1 MKKLLLTL
9 ILSIFSLTSFAGYDS
24 PVFKDQYNNAIN
36 GYDPV
41 AYFKKREAEKG
52 KEKYKF
58 RYMGAEWHF
67 ESKENLEAFKADPK
81 KYAPQ
86 YGGYCAYAVTKGQK
100 ARVNPKAFDIYNGK
114 LYLNYSKG
122 ILRRW
127 QSDRVRNIGIA
138 NQNWVKIK

>member
-1 MKKLLLTL
+1 
-9 ILSIFSLTSFAGYDS
+9 
-24 PVFKDQYNNAIN
+24 
-36 GYDPV
+36 
-41 AYFKKREAEKG
+41 
-52 KEKYKF
+52 
-58 RYMGAEWHF
+58 MGAEWHF
-67 ESKENLEAFKADPK
+67 ESKENLEAFKSDPK

-100 ARVNPKAFDIYNGK
+100 ARVNPKAFDIHNGK